1 MSFYNSNITFWD
13 AVPQFET
20 KPINMETEKSKSLQR
35 IVAILDSFTY
45 ERPELGVREIARMI
59 DFSSSTTG
67 RLLQAM
73 KEIGLL
79 QQNPINQTYSLGGKV
94 LAWAGVYSSTLDV
107 RNAAL
112 AAIQEL
118 HRETRE
124 TISLYVL
131 EGNERVCVERLESTQ
146 NVRIV
151 ARLGRR
157 VPLYAGSAGKV
168 FLAFLS
174 PARRDAILKAT
185 PPTPITASTIV
196 DIEALMQELKR
207 IRGKGYA
214 VSFGEWVAEASGVA
228 APIFDARGEIAAA
241 LTISGPGQRFTEDVV
256 QHYVTDVTR
265 VAAQISREMGF
276 NGKISHTSRLELQQ
290 DN

>member
-1 MSFYNSNITFWD
+1 
-13 AVPQFET
+13 
-20 KPINMETEKSKSLQR
+20 METEKSKSLQR
-35 IVAILDSFTY
+35 IVAILDCFSY
-45 ERPELGVREIARMI
+45 DRPELGVREIARSI

-79 QQNPINQTYSLGGKV
+79 QQNPLNQTYSLGGKV

-112 AAIQEL
+112 SSIQEL
-118 HRETRE
+118 HRVTRE

-131 EGNERVCVERLESTQ
+131 EGNERVCVERLESNQ

-168 FLAFLS
+168 FLAFLP

-185 PPTPITASTIV
+185 P
-196 DIEALMQELKR
+196 
-207 IRGKGYA
+207 
-214 VSFGEWVAEASGVA
+214 
-228 APIFDARGEIAAA
+228 
-241 LTISGPGQRFTEDVV
+241 
-256 QHYVTDVTR
+256 
-265 VAAQISREMGF
+265 
-276 NGKISHTSRLELQQ
+276 
-290 DN
+290 

>member
-1 MSFYNSNITFWD
+1 MD
-13 AVPQFET
+13 
-20 KPINMETEKSKSLQR
+20 TEKSKSLQR
-35 IVAILDSFTY
+35 IVAILDCFSY
-45 ERPELGVREIARMI
+45 ERPELGVREIARSI
-59 DFSSSTTG
+59 GFSSSTTG

-79 QQNPINQTYSLGGKV
+79 QQNPINQSYSLGGKV

-118 HRETRE
+118 HRVTRE

-168 FLAFLS
+168 FLAYLS
-174 PARRDAILKAT
+174 AARRNEILKAT
-185 PPTPITASTIV
+185 PPEPITASTIV
-196 DIEALMQELKR
+196 DIRALTDELER
-207 IRGKGYA
+207 IRQKGDA
-214 VSFGEWVAEASGVA
+214 VSFGEWVAEAAGVA
-228 APIFDARGEIAAA
+228 APIFDARGEITAA

-256 QHYVTDVTR
+256 HHYVTDVTR
-265 VAAQISREMGF
+265 VAAQISREMGYT
-276 NGKISHTSRLELQQ
+276 GKPVFQRSLQG
-290 DN
+290 